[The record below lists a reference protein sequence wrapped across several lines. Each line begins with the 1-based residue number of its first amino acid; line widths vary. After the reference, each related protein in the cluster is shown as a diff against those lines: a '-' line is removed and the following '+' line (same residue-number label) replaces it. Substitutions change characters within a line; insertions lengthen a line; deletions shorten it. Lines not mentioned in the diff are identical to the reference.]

1 MELIIITGMSGAGK
15 SQVVN
20 ALEDIGYFCVDNI
33 PPELIVTFSRLVAD
47 SGEHDKT
54 ALVTDSRAGKSFD
67 KLFCALDELSELDIP
82 HKLMFIDA
90 DDDVL
95 VSRYKETRRRH
106 PLLSD
111 TVFTVEEAVE
121 KERSAIGAARDRA
134 DIIFDTTGLSAI
146 QCRVRISEMFSKLNS
161 DTMNVHCVSFGY
173 KYGIPNDADL
183 VFDVRCLPNPFYVP
197 SLKPMTGL
205 DAPVY
210 DYIMEAEESKQ
221 FAEKVFDIVDFSLPL
236 YRKEGRSQLIIA
248 FGCTGGHH
256 RSVTFARLMN
266 EHLEGKGYNLS
277 ISHRDINK

>member
-47 SGEHDKT
+47 SGEHKKT
-54 ALVTDSRAGKSFD
+54 ALVTDSRAGKNYD
-67 KLFCALDELSELDIP
+67 RLFSALDELSELDIP

-90 DDDVL
+90 DDDIL

-111 TVFTVEEAVE
+111 TVFTVEEAVK
-121 KERSAIGAARDRA
+121 KERLTIGAARDRA

-146 QCRVRISEMFSKLNS
+146 QCRVRISEMFSSLS
-161 DTMNVHCVSFGY
+161 CDTMNIHCVSFGY

-197 SLKPMTGL
+197 NLKAMTGL

-210 DYIMEAEESKQ
+210 DYIMEADESKQ
-221 FAEKVFDIVDFSLPL
+221 FAEKLFDIVDFSLPL

-266 EHLEGKGYNLS
+266 EHLSDKGYNLS